1 MKPISQMLQR
11 LRSTFAPRRGKK
23 GSSLALVMMIGAVLV
38 IWVMCIMPLMTTTG
52 TITYQTQG
60 SYDDYLQSRSVI
72 EFCKSELEKIVEERI
87 PYTFAVTGN
96 VTEENFTAEPKY
108 NVTGHTVRPEYAAL
122 VNSPDALDDRK
133 DVPSSDEV
141 AAICAVEPVGKNY
154 QIVITTWH
162 DCEKAQ
168 TYTATFTPTGSL
180 RIFPESYGAKQAL
193 PLSDFVLVDGQL
205 GKYTIW
211 NSNNKEVKNWGNL
224 PNSDSPSLSG
234 IVETLLPWILN
245 NSPEWSDRYANAGA
259 YPAVF
264 KTTANAAASD
274 ENSYIG
280 EVVTDGEMTSEIWIE
295 PVSVRKDAANKQ
307 PGNIWYDPVNDVIR
321 MQGLDG
327 IINITNATIYH
338 NGTQMD
344 PSAKLHGTYQL
355 SIDYPGTGEYVEGG
369 LNVLPVKGLQLPDLK
384 EITGTTGTYTLTA
397 EEKQLSVAIEK
408 VEVLDADGKGTGEY
422 TLTATLTNIPKDS
435 ENLLY
440 GCLESGGSVVW
451 SRSPVFENL
460 TLGKTYFFYVCRPA
474 SIDEKGVFHAAS
486 EVAKVGMIYKPEYV
500 TTMEAGTYIIT
511 TSDEAKYLANAT
523 TLTGFTKLNEGYIF
537 GTTAPATW
545 TVSANGDNWQIT
557 QNGSSY
563 LDLTGE
569 ADYSITREKSY
580 DHGHWA
586 FIPYPCYKATFNDNG
601 FKNLQVSS
609 TGDGILAVTATNDGG
624 FEIKK
629 ELSQTIQYKDYYE
642 SNSTNNTDGCSKSK
656 TLTATIKATAYLNL
670 NDSVSATETAS
681 SVKFAKVSIGEY
693 PNVTAPS
700 TAYTLTATQMT
711 YGNNAKSFVQG
722 HLTPGATLQQ
732 LYTNGTAAANVS
744 NSGVYSLMFTTD
756 IGTTELSDLR
766 AVALK
771 ETLTVKKADLANG
784 VLSVVPVHDEND
796 EMSVI
801 VTCSTWHENGGEHYF
816 GYRLAEES
824 GEDAYH
830 WFPAEGNSYT
840 FRLDYGTYVFAVK
853 ESGSNNHNGM
863 IQEADEETVIEP
875 QWVDLSADQKNDFIF
890 TYEPANGESTWYKLP
905 SKIYPSRVQLVFG
918 IPTADGGITWTETY
932 SSEVRFYGAVIP
944 NTPFGNLSNVLQ
956 LSQPVGITSV
966 NDHQSSMMRGSSLYF
981 MSESASINTYGN
993 SIYLTTDLLV
1003 LNSPIVGDGK
1013 VFVEPYTP
1021 NDGLKYTLLF
1031 NPNPTTLKV
1040 GSATLAPYTVY
1051 KIEAG
1056 KDLNSLTN
1064 AYLSSGDR
1072 TMGEPTDEDVL
1083 FLIRKGSFPEINLDI
1098 AYATGTQLASI
1109 VSGETI
1115 GWTNLGKLGST
1126 NADEQYYKY
1135 AVCAYVSEI
1144 TSGASNK
1151 TYSANRVLIAGETE
1165 SGADALVVPYSLSF
1179 AMRYLSLDTGML
1191 QQQNSSKFI
1200 VYNLEQKS
1208 SILGGIST
1216 WLGISDY
1223 TSKSLQVDYERSI
1236 QIIPG
1241 ETLSSQIYRY
1251 DDGTDLFSSPTG
1263 QSLTIDYDSSELTN
1277 GVIINNSKI
1286 VDRYISISG
1295 DDINLSAW
1303 GSKTV
1308 QLYTNYIHFDSSVDT
1323 IGATSAFNGD
1333 LLINCQE
1340 AGYGDEEYLYFFR
1353 NNSAEKYKGTLIYF
1367 ENDVRIRFWSLGGI
1381 WGGGNIDKTIPKGF
1395 YYVFAK
1401 EDGTSI
1407 KELADLYTGEHPEDT
1422 VNYNK
1427 EMKPYAVDKQDLAN
1441 YSIYVNED
1449 GTLSDA
1455 YVDTGLEDN
1464 NSTGVGGFSGG
1475 KVG

>member
-1 MKPISQMLQR
+1 MKR
-11 LRSTFAPRRGKK
+11 LKQLIPHLFRAPGSRQGKK
-23 GSSLALVMMIGAVLV
+23 GSSLAMVMMIGAALV
-38 IWVMCIMPLMTTTG
+38 IWVMCIMPLMSTTG
-52 TITYQTQG
+52 SAVYKTQG
-60 SYDDYLQSRSVI
+60 EYDDYLLSRSAI
-72 EFCKSELEKIVEERI
+72 EFCKSELEKIVEEKL
-87 PYTFAVTGN
+87 PYTFAVTGDLDEGFTVVPKRLSGS
-96 VTEENFTAEPKY
+96 VTDDYK
-108 NVTGHTVRPEYAAL
+108 AL
-122 VNSPDALDDRK
+122 VNSDALDDRK
-133 DVPSSDEV
+133 DEARSSDV
-141 AAICAVEPVGKNY
+141 VAICAVEPVGKNY

-162 DCEKAQ
+162 DCDKDQ
-168 TYTATFTPTGSL
+168 TYTATFSPAGSL

-193 PLSDFVLVDGQL
+193 PLSDFVVVDGQL
-205 GKYTIW
+205 GKYTMW
-211 NSNNKEVKNWGNL
+211 NSDIKGKNWT
-224 PNSDSPSLSG
+224 DLSS
-234 IVETLLPWILN
+234 ITETLLPWILD
-245 NSPEWSDRYANAGA
+245 NSPEWSDRYANSGE

-264 KTTANAAASD
+264 KTTANAALSD
-274 ENSYIG
+274 ENSFIG
-280 EVVTDGEMTSEIWIE
+280 EVLTDGEMTDEVWIE
-295 PVSVRKDAANKQ
+295 PVAVRKDADNKQ
-307 PGNIWYDPVNDVIR
+307 PGNIWYDPANDQIR

-338 NGTQMD
+338 NGTQMV
-344 PSAKLHGTYQL
+344 PSTKLKGTYQI

-369 LNVLPVKGLQLPDLK
+369 LNILPVKGLQLPDLK
-384 EITGTTGTYTLTA
+384 EITGTSYTHTLTQ
-397 EEKQLSVAIEK
+397 EEKQLGVGIQK
-408 VEVLDADGKGTGEY
+408 VEVLNPDKKPTGEY

-435 ENLLY
+435 KNLLF

-460 TLGKTYFFYVCRPA
+460 TLGKDYFFYVCRPA
-474 SIDEKGVFHAAS
+474 SIEDGVFYSAS

-500 TTMEAGTYIIT
+500 TTMQAGTFLIT
-511 TSDEAKYLANAT
+511 TTNEDKYLSNASTLTSFT
-523 TLTGFTKLNEGYIF
+523 TLGEGYVL
-537 GTTAPATW
+537 GANPPATW
-545 TVSANGDNWQIT
+545 TFSENGDKWQIT
-557 QNGSSY
+557 QNSSSY

-569 ADYSITREKSY
+569 ADYSISRKASY
-580 DHGHWA
+580 DHGHW
-586 FIPYPCYKATFNDNG
+586 FIVSLPCYKATFTDNG
-601 FKNLQVSS
+601 FKNLQITS
-609 TGDGILAVTATNDGG
+609 TSDGILAVTATNDGG

-629 ELSQTIQYKDYYE
+629 ELSKSVQYKDYYE
-642 SNSTNNTDGCSKSK
+642 SDRTSNTDGCSKST

-670 NDSVSATETAS
+670 DDSVSATKDPAT
-681 SVKFAKVSIGEY
+681 VKFAKVPSSY
-693 PNVTAPS
+693 PTVEAPQD
-700 TAYTLTATQMT
+700 AYTLTATQMT
-711 YGNNAKSFVQG
+711 YGANAKSFVQG

-732 LYTNGTAAANVS
+732 LFTNGTTSANYPY
-744 NSGVYSLMFTTD
+744 SGVYSLMFTTD
-756 IGTTELSDLR
+756 IGTTAQPDLR

-771 ETLTVKKADLANG
+771 ESLTVKKADLDAG
-784 VLSVVPVHDEND
+784 VLSVVPVNDETD

-853 ESGSNNHNGM
+853 ETGSSNHNGM
-863 IQEADEETVIEP
+863 IQEAAGETVIEP
-875 QWVDLSADQKNDFIF
+875 QWVDLSSDQKNEFIF
-890 TYEPANGESTWYKLP
+890 TFKASNGEATWYKLP
-905 SKIYPSRVQLVFG
+905 NKIYPSRVQLVFG
-918 IPTADGGITWTETY
+918 IPTTDGGIAWTDTY
-932 SSEVRFYGAVIP
+932 SSEVRYYGAVIP

-966 NDHQSSMMRGSSLYF
+966 NGHQSSMMRGSSLYF

-1003 LNSPIVGDGK
+1003 LNSPIVGGGK
-1013 VFVEPYTP
+1013 VFVDPYTP

-1031 NPNPTTLKV
+1031 NPNETSLQV

-1051 KIEAG
+1051 KIDAN
-1056 KDLNSLTN
+1056 KDLNSLTD

-1072 TMGEPTDEDVL
+1072 TLGEPTHEDVL

-1098 AYATGTQLASI
+1098 AYATDTQLASI

-1126 NADEQYYKY
+1126 NASKQYYKY

-1165 SGADALVVPYSLSF
+1165 SGADALVVPYSIGF
-1179 AMRYLSLDTGML
+1179 AMRYLSLDTGL
-1191 QQQNSSKFI
+1191 LKQENNSKFI
-1200 VYNLEQKS
+1200 VYNLAPKS
-1208 SILGGIST
+1208 NILGGISQ

-1223 TSKSLQVDYERSI
+1223 SSKSLQVDYERNM

-1241 ETLSSQIYRY
+1241 SVISSQICRY
-1251 DDGTDLFSSPTG
+1251 DDGTDLFTSPTAK
-1263 QSLTIDYDSSELTN
+1263 SLTIDYDSSELTN
-1277 GVIINNSKI
+1277 GTIINNSKI

-1295 DDINLSAW
+1295 DDIDLSAW

-1323 IGATSAFNGD
+1323 IGATSALNGD

-1381 WGGGNIDKTIPKGF
+1381 FGGGNIDKTIPKGF

-1422 VNYNK
+1422 KNYNK
-1427 EMKPYAVDKQDLAN
+1427 EMKPYAVKKQDLAD
-1441 YSIYVNED
+1441 YSIYVKED

-1455 YVDTGLEDN
+1455 YVDTGLESN